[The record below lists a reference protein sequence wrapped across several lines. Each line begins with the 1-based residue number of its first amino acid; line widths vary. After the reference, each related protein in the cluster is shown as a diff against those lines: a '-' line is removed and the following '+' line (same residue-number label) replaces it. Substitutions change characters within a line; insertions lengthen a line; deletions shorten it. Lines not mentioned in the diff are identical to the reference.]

1 MSLSRVKNAPAAL
14 AFKYGG
20 APPAESLAI
29 VVRRCLIGGWLLSLL
44 TVAAFAIPVATP
56 AAAAAGGPSVVSF
69 DGRRLMVRRR
79 LPDGTLPTTAES
91 FAMRGVVWSPASRGT
106 NTSKA
111 DPNNANV
118 RRAEFTTWQAVDVP
132 LLAAMHVNTVRL
144 LLDPGVD
151 PVLGPAGLQVLDA
164 LYAQGIMVV
173 MNVDDGVNDLAR
185 IRQAVAYY
193 KDHPAVLMW
202 MLGSEWN
209 INLYYGVASSI
220 LDAAQRTE
228 RAAALVKSLDANH
241 PVASSYG
248 EIDYA
253 SPGHYLA
260 DTRTYVNSTCPSVDV
275 WALNIYRSNTFGTLF
290 DQWASITEKPMFI
303 GEAGTDAYH
312 STATGQNPPGAV
324 DQPMQASWD
333 LSLWNDIVNHLSTA
347 SPNGVA
353 VGGTLFE
360 WNDEW
365 WKVAPAGSQQSGGF
379 VLTAG
384 HPDGFANEEYFGLLD
399 IHRVPRQAYNSLR
412 DAFAT
417 PAYDIDFM
425 SMRGPIATNLGSFL
439 VAGRSPAGSAITL
452 NGSSVTPDTAGNFA
466 TVVTLTVG
474 DNPLNLVVNAPGQAA
489 VIYSKAVRYT
499 PGFSTQYRNLVYVDV
514 DGDAATAA
522 IAGTVVIDPDG
533 DRILGLLP
541 GRHAVALSPDGRFLY
556 MSDRG
561 VVDTATHQGAA
572 FGPLA
577 LSADIAPGAFLVSP
591 VGDRVY
597 ARQQVLDIPS
607 NTLAPDLCAN
617 IDSATFVNDPAISA
631 DGVTLFAGWYP
642 IERIRRAADGS
653 YGCVPTTIQDRWP
666 RPVRGDLALSPD
678 GRLLFR
684 TSSGYMNG
692 VLDVFDA
699 TTYAQVGTVEGL
711 GDYAGGIV
719 FASDGHRAII
729 GSDGNPLFGGGRLSV
744 IGWVDGPSP
753 QVQRLSYT
761 SLERA
766 QSLAISP
773 RDRVYAS
780 SKARLGIDVFDLSAS
795 SVLNRVKGFFLG
807 AGFGEWRDMRRV
819 LLKSIADA
827 DGDGVADPIDNCP
840 TAANAG
846 QADLDRDGLGDAC
859 DPDIDGDGYA
869 NAQDAFPFD
878 PTEWLD
884 TDHDGIGNNA
894 DADDDN
900 DGLSDVDE
908 VAAGTDPLNP
918 DSDRDGMYDGWEL
931 AHRLNPLVDDANGD
945 LDGDG
950 ASNLQEYRLRL
961 DPRNP
966 ADYPALV
973 APGSGGWRAI
983 LR

>member
-1 MSLSRVKNAPAAL
+1 MSLLIIKHGSTAL
-14 AFKYGG
+14 ASKSGR
-20 APPAESLAI
+20 APPAHCLAI
-29 VVRRCLIGGWLLSLL
+29 VAGRCLIGGWLLSLL
-44 TVAAFAIPVATP
+44 TLAALAIPAAAP
-56 AAAAAGGPSVVSF
+56 AAAAASGPSIVSF

-79 LPDGTLPTTAES
+79 LSDGTLSATAES

-106 NTSKA
+106 NTSKT

-118 RRAEFTTWQAVDVP
+118 RRAEFKTWQAVDVP

-185 IRQAVAYY
+185 IGQAVAYY

-228 RAAALVKSLDANH
+228 RAAALVKSLDTNH

-253 SPGHYLA
+253 SPGHSLA

-275 WALNIYRSNTFGTLF
+275 WALNIYRSSTFGTLF
-290 DQWASITEKPMFI
+290 DQWASITDKPMLI
-303 GEAGTDAYH
+303 GEAGTDAYR
-312 STATGQNPPGAV
+312 STATTPNPPGAV
-324 DQPMQASWD
+324 DQLMQASWD
-333 LSLWNDIVNHLSTA
+333 LSLWNDIVYHLSTA

-365 WKVAPAGSQQSGGF
+365 WKVAPAGSQQPGGF
-379 VLTAG
+379 VLAAG

-399 IHRVPRQAYNSLR
+399 IDRVPRQVYNSLR
-412 DAFAT
+412 DAFAAQ
-417 PAYDIDFM
+417 AYDIDFM
-425 SMRGPIATNLGSFL
+425 SMRSPIETNLGSFL

-452 NGSSVTPDTAGNFA
+452 NGSSLIPAPDAAGNFA
-466 TVVTLTVG
+466 TVVALTAG
-474 DNPLNLVVNAPGQAA
+474 DNALTLVVTASGQAP
-489 VIYSKAVRYT
+489 VTYSKVVRYT

-514 DGDAATAA
+514 ATAA
-522 IAGTVVIDPDG
+522 IAGTAVIDPDG

-561 VVDTATHQGAA
+561 VVDTTTHQAAA
-572 FGPLA
+572 FGPLP
-577 LSADIAPGAFLVSP
+577 LSADFATNAFLVSP
-591 VGDRVY
+591 VGDRLYV
-597 ARQQVLDIPS
+597 RQQVVDVPA

-617 IDSATFVNDPAISA
+617 IDSATFYTDPAISA
-631 DGVTLFAGWYP
+631 DGVTLFAGRNP
-642 IERIRRAADGS
+642 IQRITRAADGT
-653 YGCVPTTIQDRWP
+653 YGCVATAIQDRP
-666 RPVRGDLALSPD
+666 TRPLPGDLALSPD

-684 TSSGYMNG
+684 TSYGYAIG
-692 VLDVFDA
+692 GLDVFDA
-699 TTYAQVGTVEGL
+699 STYAEVGTVEGL
-711 GDYAGGIV
+711 RDYAGGIA
-719 FASDGHRAII
+719 FAADGHRAII
-729 GSDGNPLFGGGRLSV
+729 GSVGNPNPSWGGGRLSV

-753 QVQRLSYT
+753 QVQLLSYT
-761 SLERA
+761 SLDDGNN
-766 QSLAISP
+766 LAIGP

-780 SKARLGIDVFDLSAS
+780 SKARLGIDAFDLSAS
-795 SVLNRVKGFFLG
+795 SVLNRVKGFVLG
-807 AGFGEWRDMRRV
+807 VGSGYRDIQRV

-840 TAANAG
+840 TIANSG
-846 QADLDRDGLGDAC
+846 QADFDRDGLGDAC
-859 DPDIDGDGYA
+859 DPDIDGDGA
-869 NAQDAFPFD
+869 
-878 PTEWLD
+878 T
-884 TDHDGIGNNA
+884 
-894 DADDDN
+894 
-900 DGLSDVDE
+900 
-908 VAAGTDPLNP
+908 
-918 DSDRDGMYDGWEL
+918 
-931 AHRLNPLVDDANGD
+931 
-945 LDGDG
+945 
-950 ASNLQEYRLRL
+950 NLQEYRWGL

-966 ADYPALV
+966 ADYPSLV
-973 APGSGGWRAI
+973 VPRSGGWRAI
-983 LR
+983 RR